1 MRISAVEA
9 IPVEVPKT
17 RPFSS
22 SLGTFT
28 AAKSGIV
35 RVQTDD
41 GIEGIGEIDI
51 LWHGGGAALCHDVNQ
66 RVGPALVGEDPTQIV
81 QVHKRLDELCQFG
94 YHTNS
99 VRAAF
104 DMALYDVVGKKLS
117 VPVYV
122 LLGGKA
128 RERIELSMSVHMA
141 RYEEMI
147 EQTGAFVAN
156 GFRTVKVKVG
166 VDRDADLKVVKGIR
180 ETFGETLQ
188 IRVDA
193 NMGWQTPKQAL
204 EMIRLLNEYRILS
217 VEQPLPPDKLEA
229 LAYVREYSEVPV
241 MVDESVWSPIDAWRV
256 VQAKAAD
263 IINVYVVETGGI
275 YPSLKIFHLAD
286 LAGIECTIGS
296 MPEFGFGTAAQAHL
310 GVAVPVLRH
319 PADVAGVLY
328 QGDDLICN
336 PLRIEDG
343 FAYPP
348 EGPGL
353 GVEPDWDKIE
363 YFRIR
368 V

>member
-9 IPVEVPKT
+9 IPIEVPKT

-28 AAKSGIV
+28 AAKSGIL
-35 RVQTDD
+35 RLRTDD

-51 LWHGGGAALCHDVNQ
+51 LWHGGGAGLCHDVNQ
-66 RVGPALVGEDPTQIV
+66 RLGPALVGEDPLQLV
-81 QVHKRLDELCQFG
+81 RMHARLGELCQFG
-94 YHTNS
+94 YHTNV

-104 DMALYDVVGKKLS
+104 DMALYDIAGKKLEA
-117 VPVYV
+117 PVYA

-128 RERIELSMSVHMA
+128 RERIDLSMSIHMA
-141 RYEEMI
+141 PYEEMI
-147 EQTGAFVAN
+147 DQARAFARK

-166 VDRDADLKVVKGIR
+166 VDRDADVKIVAGIR
-180 ETFGETLQ
+180 KTFGDAMQ

-193 NMGWQTPKQAL
+193 NMGWQSPKEAL
-204 EMIRLLNEYRILS
+204 EMIKRLNEFHIIS
-217 VEQPLPPDKLEA
+217 VEQPLPPERLEA
-229 LAYVREYSEVPV
+229 LAYVREHSEVPV

-256 VQAKAAD
+256 VQHRAAD
-263 IINVYVVETGGI
+263 LINVYVVETGGI
-275 YPSLKIFHLAD
+275 YPALKIFHLAE

-328 QGDDLICN
+328 QGDDLIVE

-343 FAYPP
+343 YAYPP

-353 GVEPDWDKIE
+353 GVKPDWDKIE
-363 YFRIR
+363 FYR
-368 V
+368 VRA